1 MFPLVAPCA
10 IAGDCYVIAGGAERE
25 RGDMQTKIT
34 KRMVDAVRPNVA
46 DQFLWDNELK
56 GFGLKVTRTGVKVYI
71 LQYRKGGRGAPTK
84 RVTIGR
90 HGALTPD
97 QARKEAA
104 RLLGAI
110 ANGSDPAAIRAAEKA
125 APTVAAL
132 ADRFL
137 SEHVATKTKPRTAGE
152 YCRLI
157 ETIVVPTLGKRRVCD
172 VTAGDVTKLHH
183 DLRASPYVANR
194 VLAVLSKM
202 LNLAEKWQE
211 RPLGSNPCRH
221 VERYGEHKRERM
233 VTATEFAYLGDVLTN
248 TDQSPYAV
256 AAIRLL
262 VFTGA
267 RLSEILALR
276 WEWIDFERGEA
287 RLPDSKT
294 GAKTLHLPPPALAV
308 LNELPKVEDN
318 PHVIVGGVP
327 GAALVN
333 LEKPWRA
340 IRNQATLHLWR
351 DSEDPRVSELVAR
364 LARQLDREPTVAE
377 CREAAAAVEIV
388 LPIGV
393 TDVRLH
399 DLRHAFGSVA
409 ASAGMGLPIIG
420 KMLGHA
426 QAATT
431 QRYAHLAPDP
441 VKAAAAAVA
450 GKLADALGQT
460 SGGKLV
466 TLPKPGLT
474 SNQRG

>member
-1 MFPLVAPCA
+1 MPQA
-10 IAGDCYVIAGGAERE
+10 
-25 RGDMQTKIT
+25 KIT
-34 KRMVDAVRPNVA
+34 KRTVDAMQAGPR
-46 DQFLWDNELK
+46 DRFMWDTELA
-56 GFGLKVTRTGVKVYI
+56 GFGLKVTPAGKKLYVY
-71 LQYRKGGRGAPTK
+71 QYRRGGRSTPTR
-84 RVTIGR
+84 RVTIGP

-97 QARKEAA
+97 QARKKAV
-104 RLLGAI
+104 RLAGAV
-110 ANGSDPAAIRAAEKA
+110 AGGGDPATALAAERG
-125 APTVAAL
+125 AL
-132 ADRFL
+132 SMAELAGRFL
-137 SEHVATKTKPRTAGE
+137 EEHVATKTKPRTAAE
-152 YCRLI
+152 YRRLI
-157 ETIVVPTLGKRRVCD
+157 ETIVLPALGKRRVRD
-172 VTAGDVTKLHH
+172 VMAGDIAKLHH
-183 DLRASPYVANR
+183 ELRASPYVANR

-211 RPLGSNPCRH
+211 RPPGSNPCRH
-221 VERYGEHKRERM
+221 VERYREHKRERM
-233 VTATEFAYLGDVLTN
+233 VTMAEFAYLGDVLTD
-248 TDQSPYAV
+248 TDQSPHAV

-287 RLPDSKT
+287 RLPESKT
-294 GAKTLHLPPPALAV
+294 GAKTLHLPPPALAI

-318 PHVIVGGVP
+318 PHVIVGRVP

-340 IRNQATLHLWR
+340 IRASATVRMWR
-351 DSEDPRVSELVAR
+351 ESEDARVSELVAG
-364 LARQLDREPTVAE
+364 LAPKLGREPTVGECWQAACEAE
-377 CREAAAAVEIV
+377 IN
-388 LPIGV
+388 LPIGM

-409 ASAGMGLPIIG
+409 ASSGMGLPIIG

-450 GKLADALGQT
+450 GKLAGAMGHT
-460 SGGKLV
+460 SGDAVV
-466 TLPKPGLT
+466 TLRKPA
-474 SNQRG
+474 